1 MAATRLN
8 FEQWRTLVQQSPG
21 RVADQFLAH
30 LQTLS
35 KIERQT
41 WFAATPFKQQL
52 LQALNSAVAEIGRA
66 HV

>member
-41 WFAATPFKQQL
+41 WFAAALDRARL
-52 LQALNSAVAEIGRA
+52 LGNLAERM
-66 HV
+66 VTEFSR